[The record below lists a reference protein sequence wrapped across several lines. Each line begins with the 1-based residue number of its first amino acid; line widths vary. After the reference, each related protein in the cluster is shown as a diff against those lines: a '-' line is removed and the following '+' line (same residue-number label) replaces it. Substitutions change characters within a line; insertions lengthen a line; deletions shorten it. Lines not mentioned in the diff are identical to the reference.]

1 MNNPKEANRNSKRL
15 LLLPNENK
23 ETIKS
28 LQKQLPVRKIV
39 QQIYPKVVM
48 PEQAH
53 GFIKAKRHNIF

>member
-1 MNNPKEANRNSKRL
+1 MNKPGAANRNPKRL

-28 LQKQLPVRKIV
+28 QQKREPVKKIV
-39 QQIYPKVVM
+39 QQVYPKVVM
-48 PEQAH
+48 PEQPN